1 MTRKTGLLILLLLAV
16 LAVGAAV
23 WWRYGRDP
31 GLPQG
36 FAQGN
41 GRMEMTRTDIAV
53 KYPGRLLEIRVRE
66 GDSVRA
72 GDIIAVQDETDV
84 RAQLQGANAARERA
98 SAAVG
103 RVQGEALARS
113 AQEKAAAIDLR
124 ETVKLYDQKMVSPV
138 EVEQRRV
145 ALEGARGGVA
155 AATGGLAEART
166 TIAQA
171 NAQIA
176 QLNAAL
182 NDLIIRAPTP
192 GRIEYRIVEPG
203 TVLPAGGRI
212 VSLINPED
220 VFLNIFLP
228 GPVASKLKIGDEA
241 RILPQGFAEPVP
253 ARISFV
259 SPEAQFTPRFVET
272 QSERETLS
280 FRVRLTVQPEV
291 ARRFA
296 GQLKAGMTADG
307 YVRTDPSL
315 GWPKLPAG
323 R

>member
-1 MTRKTGLLILLLLAV
+1 MTRKTGLLILLILLAAA
-16 LAVGAAV
+16 LGAAA

-31 GLPQG
+31 GLPPG

-53 KYPGRLLEIRVRE
+53 KYPGRLTDIRVRE
-66 GDSVRA
+66 GDSVKA

-84 RAQLQGANAARERA
+84 RAQLQGANAARDRA
-98 SAAVG
+98 SASVG
-103 RVQGEALARS
+103 RVQGEAQARA
-113 AQEKAAAIDLR
+113 AQEQAAAIDLR
-124 ETVKLYDQKMVSPV
+124 ETVKLYGQKMVSPV
-138 EVEQRRV
+138 ELEQRQV
-145 ALEGARGGVA
+145 ALAGARGGVA

-182 NDLIIRAPTP
+182 NDLVIRAPTP
-192 GRIEYRIVEPG
+192 GRVEYRIVEPG

-212 VSLINPED
+212 ISLINPED
-220 VFLNIFLP
+220 AFLTIFLP

-241 RILPQGFAEPVP
+241 RILPQGFADNIP
-253 ARISFV
+253 ARVGFV

-280 FRVRLTVQPEV
+280 FRVKLVIPPEV

-315 GWPKLPAG
+315 AWPKLPAG